1 MFPNL
6 LFLMWQLCILKQN
19 NCGLNFENLPAIK
32 FVVFT
37 MKTKKTLTMFT
48 SEFQFWER
56 LRVFFLVIKLFIF
69 NRENIHTFIL
79 VRG

>member
-19 NCGLNFENLPAIK
+19 NCGLNFENLPTIN

-37 MKTKKTLTMFT
+37 MKTKKKPSHCLHQSF
-48 SEFQFWER
+48 SFG
-56 LRVFFLVIKLFIF
+56 RVSVSFLSYKVIYF
-69 NRENIHTFIL
+69 
-79 VRG
+79 

>member
-19 NCGLNFENLPAIK
+19 NCGLNFENLPTIN

-37 MKTKKTLTMFT
+37 MKTKKKTLTLFT
-48 SEFQFWER
+48 SEFQFWES
-56 LRVFFLVIKLFIF
+56 LCVFFEL
-69 NRENIHTFIL
+69 
-79 VRG
+79 